1 MLRYKTMEE
10 LNWRNILIG
19 FMWGLL
25 ACLLITLCSC
35 TTTRVVEVPKVHTEY
50 IYKSDTLIKTDSIHV
65 KDSVFVQMRG
75 DTLLIEKWKTA
86 YRDRIRYE
94 VKVDS
99 VMVTDTLTQ
108 VVRVNELTHWKKTK
122 LRCFPYLFAF
132 FVIACVV
139 VFYRLWKKLS

>member
-1 MLRYKTMEE
+1 MEKKIKTMEE
-10 LNWRNILIG
+10 LNWKNILIG

-94 VKVDS
+94 VKS
-99 VMVTDTLTQ
+99 IALWSLI
-108 VVRVNELTHWKKTK
+108 R
-122 LRCFPYLFAF
+122 LR
-132 FVIACVV
+132 
-139 VFYRLWKKLS
+139 KLSR